1 MSYEPSLFDPPDA
14 MDHGQAAPL
23 KRLRDIGVVYE
34 TAFLHDEECRRLLAS
49 IDERPWLYD
58 LKRRVQHYG
67 WKYDYASRFV
77 TKDMQVGPLPDFI
90 RDVAARLRERGW
102 FYRTPDQVIV
112 NEYDPAKKQGI
123 SPHVDRE
130 CFGPTVATLSLG
142 DAWPMEFAATDWSR
156 QRVSQEKATQEK
168 ATQEKI
174 ELVLDVGS
182 ILVLTGDARSKWTH
196 GIAPRQTE
204 PDRSTK
210 STNPCRTPARIP
222 LTFQLTTRI
231 RSASEW

>member
-14 MDHGQAAPL
+14 VEPTQATAL
-23 KRLRDIGVVYE
+23 LRLRNVGVVYE
-34 TAFLHDEECRRLLAS
+34 TALLNDEQCNRLLAS
-49 IDERPWLYD
+49 IDTRPWLQD

-77 TKDMQVGPLPDFI
+77 TEDMQIGPLPIFI
-90 RDVAARLRERGW
+90 RDVAVMLRERGW
-102 FYRTPDQVIV
+102 FHRTPDQVIV

-123 SPHVDRE
+123 APHVDRE

-142 DAWPMEFAATDWSR
+142 DAWPMEFAATHRYR
-156 QRVSQEKATQEK
+156 QRGTQEI
-168 ATQEKI
+168 ATNEKI

-196 GIAPRQTE
+196 GIAQRQT
-204 PDRSTK
+204 DSRGRYRRARRRRVSVTFRTVKLRS
-210 STNPCRTPARIP
+210 
-222 LTFQLTTRI
+222 
-231 RSASEW
+231 

>member
-34 TAFLHDEECRRLLAS
+34 TAFLNDEECRRLLAS

-77 TKDMQVGPLPDFI
+77 TKDMQIGPLPDFI

-102 FYRTPDQVIV
+102 FHRTPDQVIV

-142 DAWPMEFAATDWSR
+142 DAWPMEFAGRPNQARDHPGPETFPRSR
-156 QRVSQEKATQEK
+156 D
-168 ATQEKI
+168 
-174 ELVLDVGS
+174 L
-182 ILVLTGDARSKWTH
+182 
-196 GIAPRQTE
+196 
-204 PDRSTK
+204 
-210 STNPCRTPARIP
+210 PARHDRFP
-222 LTFQLTTRI
+222 
-231 RSASEW
+231 RSPRDHPGRLNECLDI